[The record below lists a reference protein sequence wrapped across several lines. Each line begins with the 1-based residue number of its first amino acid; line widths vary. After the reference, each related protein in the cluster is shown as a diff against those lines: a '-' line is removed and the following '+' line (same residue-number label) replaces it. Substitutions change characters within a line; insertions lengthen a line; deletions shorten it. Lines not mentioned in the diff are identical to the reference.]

1 MPSLQNEQEKIIK
14 GNIVPR
20 HIRNI
25 LIAVLLAVLALV
37 AGINGYIHHQFKT
50 NIDNTLS
57 SLQMFAQVKYSDL
70 STSITS
76 GKVELKNVRVSAQFL
91 PETITLGDITLET
104 PGFLYMLSGPENAK
118 KGEFPEHLGFSID
131 NFFLDMS
138 GETAEWL
145 DKLVKRMQPIYAEH
159 RKICGGKSIL
169 GPSEYKEM
177 GYTRVM
183 SNLRMAYD
191 FNKNNKTLTFDVT
204 ANTRNMG
211 SVKANI
217 LVSNISSMK
226 SGNMTMGGMPKLTSV
241 EVVYKDDTYTPR
253 FIKYCSEKDNTNKEK
268 FIEAEVKQPDEYF
281 YMLWGFAPG
290 PGLRDAYK
298 DFLLKPEIVTLTM
311 KPGAEFNPMMITM
324 MSSEEIMDA
333 LNIRLKI
340 NDLLVT
346 DLSYK
351 PAPQKFVENFNQRM
365 ASSLDFNAIMRG
377 DPIKPPEPV
386 VKPKVV
392 KQKVTAYHKISVAQ
406 APQHIS
412 DFVRITTRS
421 GNTRQGQLMR
431 VDKNNL
437 YVQKKVSGGK
447 FTMTVPRSKIKT
459 IEAYFAK

>member
-1 MPSLQNEQEKIIK
+1 M
-14 GNIVPR
+14 PR

-50 NIDNTLS
+50 NIDNSLS
-57 SLQMFAQVKYSDL
+57 ALQMFAQVKYSDL
-70 STSITS
+70 STSIMS

-118 KGEFPEHLGFSID
+118 KGEFPEHLGFAID
-131 NFFLDMS
+131 NFFLDMN
-138 GETAEWL
+138 GETADWL

-159 RKICGGKSIL
+159 RKICGGKSIF

-183 SNLRMAYD
+183 SNMRMAYD
-191 FNKNNKTLTFDVT
+191 FNKSQKTLSIDIT
-204 ANTRNMG
+204 AKTRNMG
-211 SVKANI
+211 NVKANVLI
-217 LVSNISSMK
+217 SNISSMK
-226 SGNMTMGGMPKLTSV
+226 TNNMAMGGMPKLTSV

-253 FIKYCSEKDNTNKEK
+253 VIKYCAEQDKTEKQK
-268 FIEAEVKQPDEYF
+268 FIEAEIKQPDEYF

-290 PGLRDAYK
+290 HGLREAYK
-298 DFLLKPEIVTLTM
+298 DFLLKPDLVTLNLR
-311 KPGAEFNPMMITM
+311 PSAEFNPMMIAM

-351 PAPQKFVENFNQRM
+351 PAPPEFVENFNRQI
-365 ASSLDFNAIMRG
+365 ANSLDFNALMRG
-377 DPIKPPEPV
+377 EPIKPPAPV
-386 VKPKVV
+386 VKKKVE
-392 KQKVTAYHKISVAQ
+392 KKKVAAYYKISVAQ

-412 DFVRITTRS
+412 NFVRITTKT
-421 GNTRQGQLMR
+421 GNTRKGQLMR

-447 FTMTVPRSKIKT
+447 FTMTVPRAKIKT

>member
-1 MPSLQNEQEKIIK
+1 M
-14 GNIVPR
+14 PR

-25 LIAVLLAVLALV
+25 LIAVLLAVLALA
-37 AGINGYIHHQFKT
+37 AGINGYVHHQFKT
-50 NIDNTLS
+50 NIDNSLS
-57 SLQMFAQVKYSDL
+57 ALQMFAQVKYSDL
-70 STSITS
+70 STSLIS

-91 PETITLGDITLET
+91 PETITLGDVTLET

-118 KGEFPEHLGFSID
+118 KGEFPDHLGISID
-131 NFFLDMS
+131 NFFLDMN

-145 DKLVKRMQPIYAEH
+145 DKLVKRMQPIYAEN
-159 RKICGGKSIL
+159 RKICGGKAIF

-183 SNLRMAYD
+183 SNMRMAYD
-191 FNKNNKTLTFDVT
+191 FNKSQKTINIDI
-204 ANTRNMG
+204 NGKTRNMG
-211 SVKANI
+211 SVKANVVI
-217 LVSNISSMK
+217 SNISTMK
-226 SGNMTMGGMPKLTSV
+226 TGNMAMGGMPKLTSV

-253 FIKYCSEKDNTNKEK
+253 VLKYCSEQDKTDKQK

-281 YMLWGFAPG
+281 YKLWGFAPG
-290 PGLRDAYK
+290 HGLREAYK
-298 DFLLKPEIVTLTM
+298 DFLLKPDLVTLNLR
-311 KPGAEFNPMMITM
+311 PSAEFNPMALSM

-340 NDLLVT
+340 NGLLVT

-351 PAPQKFVENFNQRM
+351 PAPQKFVENFNRRI
-365 ASSLDFNAIMRG
+365 ANSLDFNAIMRG
-377 DPIKPPEPV
+377 EPIKPPEPV

-392 KQKVTAYHKISVAQ
+392 KKKVAGYYKITVAQ
-406 APQHIS
+406 APQHIR
-412 DFVRITTRS
+412 DFVRITTKT
-421 GNTRQGQLMR
+421 GNTRKGQLMR
-431 VDKNNL
+431 IDKNNL

>member
-1 MPSLQNEQEKIIK
+1 
-14 GNIVPR
+14 VPR

-25 LIAVLLAVLALV
+25 LIAVLLAVLALA
-37 AGINGYIHHQFKT
+37 AGINGYVHHQFKT
-50 NIDNTLS
+50 NIDNSLS
-57 SLQMFAQVKYSDL
+57 ALQMFAEVKYSDL
-70 STSITS
+70 STSLVS

-118 KGEFPEHLGFSID
+118 KGEFPDHLGFSID
-131 NFFLDMS
+131 NFFLDMN

-145 DKLVKRMQPIYAEH
+145 DKLVKRMQPIYAEN
-159 RKICGGKSIL
+159 RKICGGKAIF
-169 GPSEYKEM
+169 GPGEYKEM

-183 SNLRMAYD
+183 SNMRMAYN
-191 FNKNNKTLTFDVT
+191 FNKSQKTLTFDLT
-204 ANTRNMG
+204 GKTRNMG
-211 SVKANI
+211 SIKANAVI
-217 LVSNISSMK
+217 SNISTMK
-226 SGNMTMGGMPKLTSV
+226 TGNMTMGGMPKLTSV

-253 FIKYCSEKDNTNKEK
+253 LIKYCSEQDNTDKEK

-290 PGLRDAYK
+290 AGLRDAYK
-298 DFLLKPEIVTLTM
+298 DFLLKPELVTLNLR
-311 KPGAEFNPMMITM
+311 PSAEFNPMAIAM

-340 NDLLVT
+340 NELLVT

-351 PAPQKFVENFNQRM
+351 PAPLAFTQEFERRIAN
-365 ASSLDFNAIMRG
+365 SLDFNAIMRG
-377 DPIKPPEPV
+377 EPIKPPEKI
-386 VKPKVV
+386 VKPKAV
-392 KQKVTAYHKISVAQ
+392 KKKVTAYHRITVAQ
-406 APQHIS
+406 APKFINH
-412 DFVRITTRS
+412 FVRITTRTGS
-421 GNTRQGQLMR
+421 NRKGQLMR

>member
-1 MPSLQNEQEKIIK
+1 M
-14 GNIVPR
+14 PR
-20 HIRNI
+20 HVRNI
-25 LIAVLLAVLALV
+25 LIAVLLAVLALA
-37 AGINGYIHHQFKT
+37 AGINGYVHHQFKT
-50 NIDNTLS
+50 NIDNSLS
-57 SLQMFAQVKYSDL
+57 ALQMFAQVKYSDL
-70 STSITS
+70 STSLIS

-118 KGEFPEHLGFSID
+118 KGEFPDHLGISID
-131 NFFLDMS
+131 NFFLDMN

-145 DKLVKRMQPIYAEH
+145 DKLVKRMQPIYAEN
-159 RKICGGKSIL
+159 RKICGGKAIF

-183 SNLRMAYD
+183 SNMRMAYD
-191 FNKNNKTLTFDVT
+191 FNKSQKTINIDI
-204 ANTRNMG
+204 NGKTRNMG
-211 SVKANI
+211 SVKANVLI
-217 LVSNISSMK
+217 SNISTMK
-226 SGNMTMGGMPKLTSV
+226 TGNMAMGGMPKLTSV

-253 FIKYCSEKDNTNKEK
+253 VLKYCSEQDKTDKQK

-281 YMLWGFAPG
+281 YKLWGFAPG
-290 PGLRDAYK
+290 HGLREAYK
-298 DFLLKPEIVTLTM
+298 DFLLKPDLVTLNLR
-311 KPGAEFNPMMITM
+311 PSAEFNPMALSM

-340 NDLLVT
+340 NGLLVT

-351 PAPQKFVENFNQRM
+351 PAPQKFVENFNRRI
-365 ASSLDFNAIMRG
+365 ANSLDFNAIMRG
-377 DPIKPPEPV
+377 EPIKPPEPV

-392 KQKVTAYHKISVAQ
+392 KKKVAGYYKITVAQ
-406 APQHIS
+406 APQHIR
-412 DFVRITTRS
+412 DFVRITTKT
-421 GNTRQGQLMR
+421 GNTRKGQLMR
-431 VDKNNL
+431 IDKNNL

>member
-1 MPSLQNEQEKIIK
+1 M
-14 GNIVPR
+14 PR

-70 STSITS
+70 STSIIS

-91 PETITLGDITLET
+91 PETITLGDVTLET

-118 KGEFPEHLGFSID
+118 KGEFPDHLGFAID
-131 NFFLDMS
+131 NFFLDMK

-145 DKLVKRMQPIYAEH
+145 DKLVKRMQPIYAQH
-159 RKICGGKSIL
+159 RNICGGKSIF
-169 GPSEYKEM
+169 GPKEYAEM

-183 SNLRMAYD
+183 SNMRMAYD
-191 FNKNNKTLTFDVT
+191 FNKSNKTLTFDI
-204 ANTRNMG
+204 NGKTRNMG

-226 SGNMTMGGMPKLTSV
+226 SNNMAMGGMPKLTSV
-241 EVVYKDDTYTPR
+241 EVIYKDDTYTPR
-253 FIKYCSEKDNTNKEK
+253 VIKYCAEQDKTDKQK

-290 PGLRDAYK
+290 HGLREAYK
-298 DFLLKPEIVTLTM
+298 DFLLKPDLVTLNLR
-311 KPGAEFNPMMITM
+311 PSAEFNPMMITM

-340 NDLLVT
+340 NGLLVT

-351 PAPQKFVENFNQRM
+351 PAPREFVENFNQRI
-365 ASSLDFNAIMRG
+365 ANSLDFSAIMRG
-377 DPIKPPEPV
+377 EPIKPPEPV
-386 VKPKVV
+386 IKPKVV
-392 KQKVTAYHKISVAQ
+392 KKKVAAYYKITVAK

-412 DFVRITTRS
+412 DFVRITTKT
-421 GNTRQGQLMR
+421 GNMRKGQLMR

>member
-1 MPSLQNEQEKIIK
+1 M
-14 GNIVPR
+14 PR

-50 NIDNTLS
+50 NIDNSLS
-57 SLQMFAQVKYSDL
+57 ALQMFAEVKYSDL
-70 STSITS
+70 STSILS

-91 PETITLGDITLET
+91 PETITLGDVTLET

-118 KGEFPEHLGFSID
+118 KGEFPDHLGFSID
-131 NFFLDMS
+131 NFSLDMNS
-138 GETAEWL
+138 ETADWL
-145 DKLVKRMQPIYAEH
+145 DKLVKRMQPIYAEN
-159 RKICGGKSIL
+159 RKICGGKSIF

-183 SNLRMAYD
+183 SNMRMAYD
-191 FNKNNKTLTFDVT
+191 FNKSQKTLNIDIKGK
-204 ANTRNMG
+204 TRNMG
-211 SVKANI
+211 HVKANVLI
-217 LVSNISSMK
+217 SNISTMK
-226 SGNMTMGGMPKLTSV
+226 TGNMAMGGMPKLTSV
-241 EVVYKDDTYTPR
+241 EVVYKDDTYIPR
-253 FIKYCSEKDNTNKEK
+253 VIKYCSEQDKTEKQK

-281 YMLWGFAPG
+281 YRLWGFAPG
-290 PGLRDAYK
+290 DGLRDAYK
-298 DFLLKPEIVTLTM
+298 DFLIKPDLVTLTLR
-311 KPGAEFNPMMITM
+311 PGEEFNPMAITM

-340 NDLLVT
+340 NGLLVT

-351 PAPQKFVENFNQRM
+351 PAPKEFAEKFNRRIAN
-365 ASSLDFNAIMRG
+365 SLDFKAIMRG
-377 DPIKPPEPV
+377 EPIKPPAPV

-392 KQKVTAYHKISVAQ
+392 KKKVLGYHKITVAK

-412 DFVRITTRS
+412 DFVRITTKT
-421 GNTRQGQLMR
+421 GNKRKGQLMR
-431 VDKNNL
+431 IDKNNL

-447 FTMTVPRSKIKT
+447 FTMTVPRAKIKT